1 MPVAVNCFVVPTAIV
16 EFAGVT
22 AIEARVAALTVRE
35 ALPETPPEVA
45 LIVVLPVP
53 TAADN
58 PAELTVATPCAEED
72 HVTEVSNCVLPS
84 SKLPTAL
91 NCSVVPTAIEGVAGL
106 TAIESR

>member
-1 MPVAVNCFVVPTAIV
+1 MVPTAIL

-22 AIEARVAALTVRE
+22 AIDIRVAEVTLRE
-35 ALPETPPEVA
+35 ALPVTPPETA
-45 LIVVLPVP
+45 PIVVLPVP
-53 TAADN
+53 TAVAN
-58 PAELTVATPCAEED
+58 PAELTVATPGAEED

-91 NCSVVPTAIEGVAGL
+91 NSCVVPTAIEGVAGL

>member
-1 MPVAVNCFVVPTAIV
+1 MNCFVVPTAIL

-22 AIEARVAALTVRE
+22 AIETRVAALTVRE
-35 ALPETPPEVA
+35 ALPVTPPDTA

-53 TAADN
+53 TAVAN
-58 PAELTVATPCAEED
+58 PAEVTVATPGAEED
-72 HVTEVSNCVLPS
+72 HVIEVSNCVLPS

-91 NCSVVPTAIEGVAGL
+91 NCCVVPTAIEGVAGL